1 MSKHIRSN
9 ELKHAR
15 PMGSKRSLLD
25 TLTEM
30 SPDGHAYLKG
40 LLNYSG
46 SSSWEGTKVVPPG
59 SFLEDVIELFRCQT
73 DIPLELPLV
82 AVLSHVS
89 GFLNASGVQYEMG
102 GTLQAP
108 RLWTIALA
116 PSGSGKTYAT
126 KTVGRWLSD
135 ADGKDAVPQL
145 SSASSAA
152 RFVANVEQC
161 PRGVWFR
168 DEFGQFMGQVQNLQ
182 YMEEIKDIL
191 LRAYSGDPI
200 ERKTKEVQIE
210 VRDHAL
216 SILGVTVGDTFEKQI
231 GADSLVD
238 GFAQRF
244 NYIQAKT
251 DPERPLSKFPIYFEN
266 MDSPE
271 VQVPF
276 QRLRKT
282 WLHLIGRND
291 LPDAVFSFDEDALQL
306 FKANF
311 GSLFE
316 EADIPASFFRRAMF
330 SVFSYA
336 VVFHVIAGR
345 MGTVVGTESVSLALR
360 MIALHLD
367 HARQLL
373 NGYGLSELEK
383 VVRKVEALQEKY
395 AAQGREL
402 KTRDIIS
409 RVREIKT
416 AGQARSIL
424 DLLNT

>member
-1 MSKHIRSN
+1 MSKAIQKR
-9 ELKHAR
+9 ELRGAR
-15 PMGSKRSLLD
+15 KIGEQKSLMD
-25 TLTEM
+25 ALTNM
-30 SPDGHAYLKG
+30 TPDGSSHLKG
-40 LLNYSG
+40 IMNYSG
-46 SSSWEGTKVVPPG
+46 TPSWECIKVVPSG
-59 SFLEDVIELFRCQT
+59 SFLEDVVELFRTQT

-89 GFLNASGVQYEMG
+89 GFLNASGAQYEMG

-126 KTVGRWLSD
+126 STVARWLSD
-135 ADGKDAVPQL
+135 ADGKNAVPQL
-145 SSASSAA
+145 SGASSAA
-152 RFVANVEQC
+152 QFVANIEKC
-161 PRGVWFR
+161 PRGMWFR
-168 DEFGQFMGQVQNLQ
+168 DEFGQFMTQIQNLQ
-182 YMEEIKDIL
+182 YMEEIKDVL

-200 ERKTKEVQIE
+200 ERNTREVKIE

-216 SILGVTVGDTFEKQI
+216 TILGVTVGDTFEKQI

-244 NYIQAKT
+244 NYIRAAA
-251 DPERPLSKFPIYFEN
+251 DPARSLPDFPIYFEN
-266 MDSPE
+266 MGSPE
-271 VQVPF
+271 VQEPY
-276 QRLRKT
+276 QRIRKS

-291 LPDAVFSFDEDALQL
+291 IQDAVFVFDAAALQL

-311 GSLFE
+311 RSLFE
-316 EADIPASFFRRAMF
+316 KADIPASFFRRAMF

-336 VVFHVIAGR
+336 VVFHLIAGR
-345 MGTVVGTESVSLALR
+345 IGTVVGPESVSIALR

-383 VVRKVEALQEKY
+383 VVRKVEALQCQYKV
-395 AAQGREL
+395 QNKEL
-402 KTRDIIS
+402 KTRDIIA
-409 RVREIKT
+409 RVRDIKT
-416 AGQARSIL
+416 AAQARSIL
-424 DLLNT
+424 ELIKN

>member
-1 MSKHIRSN
+1 MSRHIRNN
-9 ELKHAR
+9 ELNHASA
-15 PMGSKRSLLD
+15 MNGQKSLLD
-25 TLTEM
+25 ALTGM

-46 SSSWEGTKVVPPG
+46 SSSWEGIKVVPPG
-59 SFLEDVIELFRCQT
+59 SFLEDVIELFRSQT

-89 GFLNASGVQYEMG
+89 GFLNASGTQYEMG
-102 GTLQAP
+102 GALHAP

-116 PSGSGKTYAT
+116 PSGAGKSYAT
-126 KTVGRWLSD
+126 KTVSRWLSD

-145 SSASSAA
+145 SGASSAA

-161 PRGVWFR
+161 PRGIWFR

-216 SILGVTVGDTFEKQI
+216 TILGVTVGDTFEKQI

-276 QRLRKT
+276 QRLRKA
-282 WLHLIGRND
+282 WLHLVGRND

-345 MGTVVGTESVSLALR
+345 MGTVVGTEGVSLALR

-395 AAQGREL
+395 AVQGREL